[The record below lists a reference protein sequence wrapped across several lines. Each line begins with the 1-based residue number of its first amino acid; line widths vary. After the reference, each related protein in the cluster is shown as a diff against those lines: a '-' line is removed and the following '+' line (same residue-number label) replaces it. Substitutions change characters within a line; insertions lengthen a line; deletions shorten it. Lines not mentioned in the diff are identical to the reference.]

1 MSITTRIRH
10 PLQRSHLVTA
20 IDTRMRDPY
29 AGLLAVPGFRL
40 VSTAVADGETMPV
53 GQRSGIFGAGVN
65 DTSPDLAWSEFPEEI
80 QSFIVTMYDP
90 HTPTPSGFWH
100 WVVINV
106 PASVTSLP
114 AGAGDRDGTLPGR
127 AAHLANDAGLRR
139 YLGAAP
145 PPGGPHRYYIVVSAL
160 DVADARVPDG
170 ATPARAS
177 FQTLAHTIAR
187 AVLVP
192 VYGVIGSLGR
202 VLRPAPRSWAPRS
215 RLSASSCR
223 P

>member
-53 GQRSGIFGAGVN
+53 AQRSGIFGAGVN
-65 DTSPDLAWSEFPEEI
+65 DTSPDLAWSEFPEET

-90 HTPTPSGFWH
+90 DAPTPSGFWH
-100 WVVINV
+100 WVVINI

-114 AGAGDRDGTLPGR
+114 AGGGDGDETLPDR
-127 AAHLANDAGLRR
+127 ATHLANDAGLRR
-139 YLGAAP
+139 YLGAAL
-145 PPGGPHRYYIVVSAL
+145 PPGDPHRYYIVVSAL
-160 DVADARVPDG
+160 DVADAGVPDG
-170 ATPARAS
+170 ATPALAS
-177 FQTLAHTIAR
+177 FQTLAHAIAR
-187 AVLVP
+187 AMLVP
-192 VYGVIGSLGR
+192 VYGV
-202 VLRPAPRSWAPRS
+202 
-215 RLSASSCR
+215 
-223 P
+223 